1 MTGRPEGKD
10 PPVVL
15 GRLVRQARDRL
26 AAGGIDTAALD
37 ARLLVTA
44 AAGLD
49 PSRAVLEPDL
59 VIGAGAAAAATGFIE
74 RRLGGEPVGRILG
87 RREFWGLELT
97 LSRETLEPRPDT
109 ERLVEAVLDWC
120 DRTGG
125 RQRAFRFADIGTG
138 SGAIAI
144 ALLSELPQAL
154 ALAVDIA
161 PGALATARGNAYRC
175 GVGERFLAAQAD
187 LAAAIAPGCD
197 FLVSNPPYIS
207 TQDAAGLSTEVA
219 RHDPALALF
228 AGPDGLDAY
237 AAMLPE
243 GRRVLGRFAPFF
255 MEIGA
260 AQSAAVSRLARDA
273 GFEDIEVFQDL
284 GGRDRVLQVR
294 CVAK

>member
-1 MTGRPEGKD
+1 MTAERD
-10 PPVVL
+10 DTHPPVTL

-59 VIGAGAAAAATGFIE
+59 AIEAGAVANATGFIG

-87 RREFWGLELT
+87 RREFWGLELA
-97 LSRETLEPRPDT
+97 LSRETLEPRADT
-109 ERLVEAVLDWC
+109 ERLVEAVLAWC
-120 DRTGG
+120 DETGG
-125 RQRAFRFADIGTG
+125 RQRALRFADIGTG

-161 PGALATARGNAYRC
+161 PGALATARGNALRC
-175 GVGERFLAAQAD
+175 GVGERFLAARAD

-207 TQDAAGLSTEVA
+207 TREAAGLSTEVA
-219 RHDPALALF
+219 GHDPALALF
-228 AGPDGLDAY
+228 AGPEGLDAY
-237 AAMLPE
+237 AAMLPQ

-260 AQSAAVSRLARDA
+260 AQAEAVSRLARDV

-284 GGRDRVLQVR
+284 GGRDRVVRAR

>member
-1 MTGRPEGKD
+1 MTRRREGSG
-10 PPVVL
+10 PPVPL
-15 GRLVRQARDRL
+15 GRLVREARDRL
-26 AAGGIDTAALD
+26 AAGGVDNAALD
-37 ARLLVTA
+37 ARLLVSA

-59 VIGAGAAAAATGFIE
+59 EIGAETVAAATGFID

-87 RREFWGLELT
+87 RREFWGLELA
-97 LSRETLEPRPDT
+97 LSPETLEPRPDT

-120 DRTGG
+120 DQTGG
-125 RQRAFRFADIGTG
+125 RERALRFADIGTG

-144 ALLSELPQAL
+144 ALLSELPRAV

-161 PGALATARGNAYRC
+161 QGALVTARGNAVRC
-175 GVGERFLAAQAD
+175 GVGERFLAVRAD
-187 LAAAIAPGCD
+187 LAAAIVPGLD

-207 TQDAAGLSTEVA
+207 TSEAGTLSAEVA

-228 AGPDGLDAY
+228 AGPEGLDAY
-237 AAMLPE
+237 AAMLPD

-255 MEIGA
+255 METGA
-260 AQSAAVSRLARDA
+260 DQAAIVSRLARAA
-273 GFEDIEVFQDL
+273 GFEDVEVFQDL
-284 GGRDRVLQVR
+284 AGRDRVVQAR

>member
-1 MTGRPEGKD
+1 MTGQWDGKH
-10 PPVVL
+10 PPVPL
-15 GRLVRQARDRL
+15 GRLVREARDRL

-37 ARLLVTA
+37 ARLLISA
-44 AAGLD
+44 AAGLE
-49 PSRAVLEPDL
+49 PSQAVLEPDL
-59 VIGAGAAAAATGFIE
+59 VLEAEAVAAARGFID

-87 RREFWGLELT
+87 RREFWGLELE

-120 DRTGG
+120 DQTGG
-125 RQRAFRFADIGTG
+125 RERALRFADIGTG

-144 ALLSELPQAL
+144 ALLNELPQAV

-161 PGALATARGNAYRC
+161 PGALVTARANAARC
-175 GVGERFLAAQAD
+175 GVGGRFLAARAD
-187 LAAAIAPGCD
+187 LAAAIVSGLD

-207 TQDAAGLSTEVA
+207 TSEAAALSAEVVL
-219 RHDPALALF
+219 HDPAQALF
-228 AGPDGLDAY
+228 AGPEGLDAY

-243 GRRVLGRFAPFF
+243 GRRVLGRSGPFF
-255 MEIGA
+255 METGA
-260 AQSAAVSRLARDA
+260 GQAADVSRLARDA

-284 GGRDRVLQVR
+284 AGHDRVVKAT